1 MGLLW
6 RLFST
11 SPSTMTSDSRKT
23 KLAKTLDAIIN
34 GKQDLTLR
42 TNTLFLEA
50 IYTAPDAA
58 TCLSKIVASNK
69 GLACLQKS
77 MWFDLTPTFF
87 NNHAA
92 KFLEYISATS
102 DLASIGGGAYL
113 RQALTAIVQPPI
125 FWKPLTEA
133 FRAGQLQEKAQF
145 GFAWLLLQ
153 LIQLPEESA
162 SSYRE
167 ISKDPVIIGALDS
180 SSDSKT
186 RLIAQKIKHIN
197 AAYDTGESTD
207 LDNGPGGRHDND
219 FTNFREIAI
228 LPTFDELVTKDPP
241 FLRVSTALDDSSME
255 SNRLAIHLDNQFRL
269 LREDMVYE
277 IRDEVQTATGVK
289 KRKHRGFIVDG
300 LTIHGCHDKTA
311 SNDRRC
317 KWGIAFQCHND
328 IWQFKG
334 IKEKDRREH
343 LRNNRK
349 IFPHQSTAC
358 LFVDGEVVAFPTIN
372 RDEDLLEKKPPIIV
386 LLFEG
391 QKSISYALTKL
402 YRGKQFK
409 LVQIDTAIF
418 AYEPILKALQ
428 EKQILSL
435 SHELLFWTEGS
446 SIESPQSQPID
457 IVKSVKANHGRN
469 LESLLKTSSSI
480 NLDPSQTNSLISG
493 LTQTVALIQGPPG
506 MFVFIIIPKV

>member
-1 MGLLW
+1 
-6 RLFST
+6 
-11 SPSTMTSDSRKT
+11 MTSDSRKV
-23 KLAKTLDAIIN
+23 KLAKTLNAIIS
-34 GKQDLTLR
+34 GKQDLTR
-42 TNTLFLEA
+42 ANNALFLEA
-50 IYTAPDAA
+50 IYTTPDAA
-58 TCLSKIVASNK
+58 TCLSDIIASDK
-69 GLACLQKS
+69 GLTCLQKS
-77 MWFDLTPTFF
+77 MRFDLTPAFF

-102 DLASIGGGAYL
+102 DLESIGGGAYL
-113 RQALTAIVQPPI
+113 RQALTAVVEPPI
-125 FWKPLTEA
+125 FWTPLMQA

-153 LIQLPEESA
+153 LIRLPEESA
-162 SSYRE
+162 CLYRE

-197 AAYDTGESTD
+197 SAYDTGESAD

-219 FTNFREIAI
+219 FINFREIAI
-228 LPTFDELVTKDPP
+228 LPTFDELETKDPP
-241 FLRVSTALDDSSME
+241 FLRASTVLDDPSME
-255 SNRLAIHLDNQFRL
+255 SNRLYIHLDNQFRL

-277 IRDEVQTATGVK
+277 IRDEVQVATGAK
-289 KRKHRGFIVDG
+289 KKKHRGFIVDG

-311 SNDRRC
+311 SNDKRC
-317 KWGIAFQCHND
+317 KWGIAFQCQND
-328 IWQFKG
+328 FWQLKG
-334 IKEKDRREH
+334 MEDKDRRDH

-349 IFPHQSTAC
+349 IFQHQSTAC

-372 RDEDLLEKKPPIIV
+372 RDEDLLAKKPPIIV

-402 YRGKQFK
+402 YYGKQRK

-418 AYEPILKALQ
+418 AYEPVLKALQ
-428 EKQILSL
+428 EKQTLPL

-480 NLDPSQTNSLISG
+480 NLDPSQTASLISG

-506 MFVFIIIPKV
+506 MSVFIIIPKV